1 MEVSEFTATVDDM
14 HAEAQRRGLFFQH
27 AQDDRLAGRRLRL
40 EGREV
45 LAFTSCSYLGLEYH
59 PAMIEGVKEAVDRY
73 GTQFS
78 ASRAYCSAPHYQEL
92 EGALDEVFGGNVLV
106 CSSTTMA
113 HQAALPVLVTEKDAI
128 LYDNQVH
135 HSVQIAITLCRAN
148 GTTVEMV
155 RHREIEKSLEA
166 VKRLAAKHRTVWFAC
181 DGVYSMFGDLA
192 PFGLLRRI
200 LDVAPNVR
208 IYVDDAHGMSWA
220 GRHGRGLFLSHM
232 PLSDRIVLAT
242 SFAKAYAA
250 GGGCLVFA
258 DKAER
263 ELVHR
268 AGAAQLFNGPMQP
281 PMLGASLASAK
292 VHLSEEIVERQRTL
306 RHRVLLTNELLLDA
320 GLPLLARNESP
331 IFFLGMGRPD
341 TAFAVAERMKQD
353 DIYVNVSMYP
363 TVPLKRSGIR
373 LAITAIHS
381 EEDIAR
387 TVEAFARHV
396 PAVFAE
402 QGVTLADI
410 DTLFAGAVPEESRVS
425 AGLAAT
431 PEWLDASAATD
442 VAADRAVRIAAPSVE
457 DAEANELMHGVR
469 LGGRP
474 VRGGAAARPA
484 APAAAL
490 SGAAATNEAG
500 GPPVSA
506 TARAEIEVSHHR
518 TIHEIDRAFWDS
530 ALGSVGACS
539 WEAMAL
545 NERVFRDQSK
555 REHNWGFHYLIAREN
570 GRPVGATLF
579 ADLLHKDD
587 MLMRPDVSR
596 EVERRREDDPYFL
609 TTRALAMGGYLSEGN
624 HLWLDRAG
632 PWQAALGRMLD
643 VAERE
648 YDRADAG
655 MLILRDLPADDP
667 QMDRLLL
674 SRGYAKVPMLDSHIL
689 EITWRDRAGYV
700 DALSG
705 RARKR
710 MRDRMAEAE
719 GYRTNVYGA
728 RSGRRLSHDE
738 LVYLN
743 GLYRNVAEKKFA
755 LNVFP
760 YPLALFEEMQ
770 ASPAWEIVTLTL
782 DPAHGGPADGRP
794 VAWYAAH
801 VHGGH
806 YTPFLVGIDYAY
818 VAGRAYG
825 AYRQTGLAMVE
836 RAMDIGCT
844 VVHKGMDAD
853 FEKSLL
859 GTRQVKTCVYAQI
872 RDHYQGEIL
881 REIVTEVGLASGA
894 AA

>member
-1 MEVSEFTATVDDM
+1 MEISEFTSTVDDM

-27 AQDDRLAGRRLRL
+27 AQDDRLQGRRLQL
-40 EGREV
+40 EGRDM

-92 EGALDEVFGGNVLV
+92 EGALDQVFGGHVLV

-128 LYDNQVH
+128 IYDNQVH

-148 GTTVEMV
+148 GTAVEMV
-155 RHREIEKSLEA
+155 RHREIEKSLET

-232 PLSDRIVLAT
+232 PLSERVVLAT

-258 DKAER
+258 DRTER

-292 VHLSEEIVERQRTL
+292 VHLSDEIVDRQRTL
-306 RHRVLLTNELLLDA
+306 RDRVLLTNELLLA
-320 GLPLLARNESP
+320 SGLPLLARNESP

-353 DIYVNVSMYP
+353 DIFVNVSMYP

-381 EEDIAR
+381 EEDIRR
-387 TVEAFARHV
+387 TVDAFARHV

-402 QGVTLADI
+402 QGVTMADI
-410 DTLFAGAVPEESRVS
+410 DALFAGAVPEESRVS

-431 PEWLDASAATD
+431 PEWLAAAATT
-442 VAADRAVRIAAPSVE
+442 AAAERPVRVSAPSVE

-469 LGGRP
+469 LKGRAE
-474 VRGGAAARPA
+474 RTSAQAGSEASQAAAAAR
-484 APAAAL
+484 
-490 SGAAATNEAG
+490 GAAVEAPVLAT
-500 GPPVSA
+500 P
-506 TARAEIEVSHHR
+506 RAEIEVSHHR
-518 TIHEIDRAFWDS
+518 TIHEIDRAFWDG

-545 NERVFRDQSK
+545 NERVFRDQPLQ
-555 REHNWGFHYLIAREN
+555 EHNWGFHYLIAREN

-596 EVERRREDDPYFL
+596 EVERRRRDDPYFL

-624 HLWLDRAG
+624 HLWLDRNG

-648 YDRADAG
+648 YDRAEAG

-710 MRDRMAEAE
+710 MRDRMKEAE
-719 GYRTNVYGA
+719 GYRTTVYGA
-728 RSGRRLSHDE
+728 RSGRRLGRDE

-760 YPLALFEEMQ
+760 YPLALFDEMQ

-818 VAGRAYG
+818 VAGREYG

-836 RAMDIGCT
+836 RALDIGCT

-881 REIVTEVGLASGA
+881 REIVTEVGLGAGA